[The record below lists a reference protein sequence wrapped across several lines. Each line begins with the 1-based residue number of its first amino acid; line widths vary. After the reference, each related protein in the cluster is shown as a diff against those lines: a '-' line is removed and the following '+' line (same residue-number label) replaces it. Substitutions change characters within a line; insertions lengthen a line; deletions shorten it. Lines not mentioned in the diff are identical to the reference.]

1 MCFRPLTRIRC
12 GSWMI
17 PNQLCEKVVVSPFSS
32 IQSRFAFPEVF
43 CLWNKLQL
51 LRRLSPKDSVP
62 GPYEILGLRH
72 RYRLVL
78 FWGGFYSPFSSNGAS
93 RKAPNKKNW
102 WRLGGS
108 FEKAGDPASW
118 HKPFYELRSWHVS
131 RVGVSQAPEKCVLKI
146 QWKLEGGP
154 VRGFVWNGLALI
166 FIQFVLHSF
175 FLFLGDYVKSWHLQ
189 PLIQL
194 FHLSHSDHGIRIL
207 PSLGSRCFQLR
218 HATYI
223 CICCCWPSFT
233 WGFFFAQKYVQ
244 SSKFP
249 FKVVDVGNPPS
260 RTSSLSN

>member
-1 MCFRPLTRIRC
+1 MCFRPLTRSRC

-17 PNQLCEKVVVSPFSS
+17 PNQLCEKVLVSPFSS

-72 RYRLVL
+72 RYRFGLSFGVDSTLLFRRMGPLVRL
-78 FWGGFYSPFSSNGAS
+78 PT
-93 RKAPNKKNW
+93 KNW

-175 FLFLGDYVKSWHLQ
+175 FFVFGWLCEKLAFATSNSTISLKSLWPWDQDLTISRVQVLSASTCHLYLHLLLLTELYMRHFFCTKICSVKQ
-189 PLIQL
+189 I
-194 FHLSHSDHGIRIL
+194 
-207 PSLGSRCFQLR
+207 
-218 HATYI
+218 
-223 CICCCWPSFT
+223 SF
-233 WGFFFAQKYVQ
+233 K
-244 SSKFP
+244 
-249 FKVVDVGNPPS
+249 
-260 RTSSLSN
+260 R